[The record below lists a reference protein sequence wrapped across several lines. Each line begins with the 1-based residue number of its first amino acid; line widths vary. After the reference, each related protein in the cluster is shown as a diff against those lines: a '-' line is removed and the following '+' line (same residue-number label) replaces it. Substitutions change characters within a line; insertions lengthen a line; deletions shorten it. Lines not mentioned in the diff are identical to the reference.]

1 MYTWKV
7 LDRNQDNAFMVTSS
21 HWCEKMFGTVVG
33 DPGHLAM
40 NKRVVK
46 KTPSATGL
54 GGMNRIPFLGLVPL
68 PVERLQGDPI
78 NLVGHT
84 SDLQRQRV
92 F

>member
-7 LDRNQDNAFMVTSS
+7 LDRKQDNAFMVTSS
-21 HWCEKMFGTVVG
+21 HWCEEMLGVSVE
-33 DPGHLAM
+33 DPGHLTV
-40 NKRVVK
+40 NKRVAK
-46 KTPSATGL
+46 KAPSATGL

-68 PVERLQGDPI
+68 LLERLWGDPI